1 MKPKVFVTRRIPD
14 AGMKLLEQET
24 DVDLWEAPAPPEY
37 SSLVQ
42 RAKGVDGLLCMLT
55 DTVDANLMDSIGSQL
70 KVISQVSVGVD
81 NIDLRA
87 ATDRG
92 IPVGNTPGV
101 LTDTT
106 ADLAWALLMAAA
118 RRVVESDRFV
128 REGRWKTWGPI
139 DFLGLDVAG
148 ATLGIIGFGRIGR
161 AVARR
166 ALGFGMR
173 ILYYS
178 RTRHPE
184 AEKECRAQYV
194 DLETLLRESD
204 FVSLHTN
211 LTAETHHFIN
221 EDRLAMMKP
230 TGILINTAR
239 GPVVDS
245 KALFRAL
252 ARGVIAYAALD
263 VTEPEPID
271 PDDPLLGLANIVVI
285 PHIGSASV
293 KTRSR
298 MAEMAAENLIAGL
311 AGKLP
316 PNCANP
322 HVVIRKP

>member
-14 AGMKLLEQET
+14 AGMKMIQKEA
-24 DVDLWEAPAPPEY
+24 DIDLWEAPAPPEY
-37 SSLVQ
+37 SSLVH

-55 DTVDANLMDSIGSQL
+55 DKIDANLMDAIGPQL
-70 KVISQVSVGVD
+70 KVISQVSVGID
-81 NIDLRA
+81 NIDLGA

-118 RRVVESDRFV
+118 RRIVESDRFV

-139 DFLGLDVAG
+139 DFLGLDIAG
-148 ATLGIIGFGRIGR
+148 STLGIIGFGRIGQ

-166 ALGFGMR
+166 AAGFGMR
-173 ILYYS
+173 VLYYS
-178 RTRHPE
+178 RTRRPE
-184 AEKECRAQYV
+184 AEEECRAQYV

-221 EDRLAMMKP
+221 EERLSMMKP

-239 GPVVDS
+239 GSVVDP
-245 KALFRAL
+245 KALHRAL
-252 ARGVIAYAALD
+252 TRGVIAYAALD

-271 PDDPLLGLANIVVI
+271 PDDPLLKLANIVVI

-311 AGKLP
+311 TGKLP

-322 HVVIRKP
+322 HVVIRKF